1 MSKYTTEV
9 RFICESKSGLEVSG
23 GSGDV
28 DNIIANSWNKIFTSK
43 VPFFNEEYRSVL
55 CKKILKHYYLRE
67 ICCETVGIWILWMNT
82 RLEEIMPYYN
92 QLYESAKIE
101 FNPMYDVNLTRKHER
116 NVEGTSKEDGTR
128 TQTTKETKT
137 QTNKETKT
145 QTTKETREDTGEGS
159 RNITGSRDTD
169 TTGNS
174 TKSTT
179 NSSEETKHDLYSDTP
194 QGNITGLENENY
206 LTNARKIT
214 DNINNTANEQ
224 LNTAEKSGTDY
235 TENENTNSSTNG
247 TTNSSLNE
255 TNNSSLDGT
264 TNNSLDGTTSN
275 IGSSNTTED
284 YLETI
289 IGKQGT
295 ESFSSLLNKFR
306 ETFLNIDMQVIE
318 EFSDLFFG
326 LW

>member
-28 DNIIANSWNKIFTSK
+28 DGIIAKSWSKIFTDK
-43 VPFFNEEYRSVL
+43 APFFDENYRSVL
-55 CKKILKHYYLRE
+55 CQKILKHYYLRE

-92 QLYESAKIE
+92 QLYESAKIK
-101 FNPMYDVNLTRKHER
+101 FNPMHDVDLTREHK
-116 NVEGTSKEDGTR
+116 R
-128 TQTTKETKT
+128 TENETASG
-137 QTNKETKT
+137 N
-145 QTTKETREDTGEGS
+145 R
-159 RNITGSRDTD
+159 D
-169 TTGNS
+169 TTGNRD
-174 TKSTT
+174 TNITNNGTTNRTT
-179 NSSEETKHDLYSDTP
+179 NSDENKRDLYSDTP
-194 QGNITGLENENY
+194 QGSLTGVESETY

-214 DNINNTANEQ
+214 DNVNESDNAEVNNTEK
-224 LNTAEKSGTDY
+224 NTSDY
-235 TENENTNSSTNG
+235 SDKEE
-247 TTNSSLNE
+247 
-255 TNNSSLDGT
+255 
-264 TNNSLDGTTSN
+264 TTSN
-275 IGSSNTTED
+275 IDTTED
-284 YLETI
+284 YLETLV
-289 IGKQGT
+289 GKQGT

>member
-28 DNIIANSWNKIFTSK
+28 DSIIANSWDKIFTSK
-43 VPFFNEEYRSVL
+43 APFFDENYRSVL
-55 CKKILKHYYLRE
+55 CQKILKHYYLRE
-67 ICCETVGIWILWMNT
+67 ICCETVGIWTLWMNT

-101 FNPMYDVNLTRKHER
+101 FNPMHDVDLIRNHER
-116 NVEGTSKEDGTR
+116 NIEGTSKEDGTR
-128 TQTTKETKT
+128 TD
-137 QTNKETKT
+137 N
-145 QTTKETREDTGEGS
+145 
-159 RNITGSRDTD
+159 
-169 TTGNS
+169 TTGKRTLTGNRVTDS
-174 TKSTT
+174 TGNGTKNTT
-179 NSSEETKHDLYSDTP
+179 SDSDGTKRDLYSDTP
-194 QGNITGLENENY
+194 QGAITGLENENY

-214 DNINNTANEQ
+214 DNV
-224 LNTAEKSGTDY
+224 
-235 TENENTNSSTNG
+235 NG
-247 TTNSSLNE
+247 TGNEETNTTEKTGADYNE
-255 TNNSSLDGT
+255 TDDT
-264 TNNSLDGTTSN
+264 TGKIEGVTSN
-275 IGSSNTTED
+275 TGSSSTTED
-284 YLETI
+284 YMETI
-289 IGKQGT
+289 VGKQGT

>member
-9 RFICESKSGLEVSG
+9 RFICENKSGLEISG

-28 DNIIANSWNKIFTSK
+28 DSIIANSWNKIFTSK
-43 VPFFNEEYRSVL
+43 APFFDEEYRSIL
-55 CKKILKHYYLRE
+55 CQKILKHYYLRE
-67 ICCETVGIWILWMNT
+67 ICCETVGIWTLWMNT

-101 FNPMYDVNLTRKHER
+101 FNPMHNVDLTSKHER

-128 TQTTKETKT
+128 TDNTTGKRTL
-137 QTNKETKT
+137 
-145 QTTKETREDTGEGS
+145 TG
-159 RNITGSRDTD
+159 NRDTD
-169 TTGNS
+169 NTSVG
-174 TKSTT
+174 TKNTT
-179 NSSEETKHDLYSDTP
+179 NSSDETKRDLYSDTP
-194 QGNITGLENENY
+194 QGAITGLENENY

-214 DNINNTANEQ
+214 DNVNGTGNEETNT
-224 LNTAEKSGTDY
+224 TEKSGTDY
-235 TENENTNSSTNG
+235 SETED
-247 TTNSSLNE
+247 TTGKI
-255 TNNSSLDGT
+255 DGV
-264 TNNSLDGTTSN
+264 TSN
-275 IGSSNTTED
+275 TGKTNTTED

-295 ESFSSLLNKFR
+295 ESFSSLLNEFR

-318 EFSDLFFG
+318 EFNDLFFG